1 MSLWRSGTSTAPWTA
16 GSLHSRSHLIRR
28 SRGCILR
35 THRGWC
41 CQPHSDGR
49 SGLEGL
55 GDLQRQTPMIN
66 SYTAQLVLR
75 TRDPHWVSVFKVRS
89 KDLRRGKNN
98 EIQCLLLNLNCYYS
112 ELAQYNI
119 SGTILERPWEIKN
132 TFEFTKSPDKR
143 KLLV

>member
-16 GSLHSRSHLIRR
+16 GSLHSLSHLIRR

-66 SYTAQLVLR
+66 SYTAQLVLK

-89 KDLRRGKNN
+89 KDLRCEKTTTRSNVCCWIWTVIILSKHNTTSAGQFWKDHGRLKTHLSSQSHLRN
-98 EIQCLLLNLNCYYS
+98 ESC
-112 ELAQYNI
+112 
-119 SGTILERPWEIKN
+119 
-132 TFEFTKSPDKR
+132 
-143 KLLV
+143 